1 MGINAPLTQNLTPNK
16 TFFWF
21 FLPTGLA
28 MILFTG
34 LPIIST
40 GIQSFYAYHDQVVKE
55 VKKCDPFACTVSIV
69 VDNEETTKLREA
81 KPLGKFNGFG
91 TYIDR
96 NHLAIYEIKKFWNET
111 ENLGAFV
118 DQVTNL
124 PFYKALIFTLTY
136 CLFVTP
142 NVLLLGFIIALSLNA
157 VARKIRG
164 PLIFGTIL
172 PMIVTPLVGSLVLFW
187 MIDSQGIIGANIQN
201 LMNDPYLSLKSS
213 KTLTWITIIIYGI
226 WHHSPFAFVVFYA
239 ALQTVP
245 QEPVEAAIIDGA
257 SRFQRIKHIVL
268 PHIYPVVTFVAL
280 ISLMDNFR
288 VFEPIIGF
296 SAEGSAQSLS
306 WLIYD
311 NLVNEEVILFGSA
324 AATSMMTI
332 VGIAIL
338 LAPVLIRT
346 WKEFKTAR

>member
-1 MGINAPLTQNLTPNK
+1 MPNK
-16 TFFWF
+16 SFFWF
-21 FLPTGLA
+21 FLPAGLA
-28 MILFTG
+28 MILFIG

-40 GIQSFYAYHDQVVKE
+40 GIQSFYAQHDQVLKE
-55 VKKCDPFACTVSIV
+55 VKKCDPFGCKVSVQI
-69 VDNEETTKLREA
+69 DQEA
-81 KPLGKFNGFG
+81 SAKIRDEKPLGKFNGFG

-96 NHLAIYEIKKFWNET
+96 NHLAFEELSELWEESNST
-111 ENLGAFV
+111 EEFV
-118 DQVTNL
+118 DKVTNL

-136 CLFVTP
+136 CIIVTP
-142 NVLLLGFIIALSLNA
+142 CVLLLGFIIALSLNA
-157 VARKIRG
+157 VSRKIRG

-187 MIDSQGIIGANIQN
+187 MVDAEGIIGANLQT
-201 LMNDPYLSLKSS
+201 LMNDPYLSVKSS

-245 QEPVEAAIIDGA
+245 QEPLEASIIDGA
-257 SRFQRIKHIVL
+257 SRFQRVKHIVL

-296 SAEGSAQSLS
+296 SAQGSAQSLS

-324 AATSMMTI
+324 AATSIMTI
-332 VGIAIL
+332 IGIAIIL
-338 LAPVLIRT
+338 TPVLIRT
-346 WKEFKTAR
+346 WREFRTVR

>member
-1 MGINAPLTQNLTPNK
+1 MPNRS
-16 TFFWF
+16 FFWF
-21 FLPTGLA
+21 FLPAGLA
-28 MILFTG
+28 MILFIG

-40 GIQSFYAYHDQVVKE
+40 GIQSFYAQHDQILVK
-55 VKKCDPFACTVSIV
+55 VKKCDPFGCKESVV
-69 VDNEETTKLREA
+69 VDQEA
-81 KPLGKFNGFG
+81 TSKIRDQKPLGKFNGFG

-96 NHLAIYEIKKFWNET
+96 NHLAAEQVSEFWEESKST
-111 ENLGAFV
+111 GEFIGKV
-118 DQVTNL
+118 GNL
-124 PFYKALIFTLTY
+124 PFYKALVFTLTY
-136 CLFVTP
+136 CVIVTP
-142 NVLLLGFIIALSLNA
+142 CVLLLGFIIALSLNA
-157 VARKIRG
+157 ISRKIRG

-187 MIDSQGIIGANIQN
+187 MIDAEGIIGANLQI
-201 LMNDPYLSLKSS
+201 LMNDPYLSVKSS
-213 KTLTWITIIIYGI
+213 KTLTWITIIIYGV

-245 QEPVEAAIIDGA
+245 QEPLEASIIDGA
-257 SRFQRIKHIVL
+257 SRFQRVKHIVL

-280 ISLMDNFR
+280 ISMMDNFR

-324 AATSMMTI
+324 AATSIMTI
-332 VGIAIL
+332 IGISII

-346 WKEFKTAR
+346 WREFRTNR

>member
-1 MGINAPLTQNLTPNK
+1 MPNK
-16 TFFWF
+16 SFFWF

-28 MILFTG
+28 MILFIG

-40 GIQSFYAYHDQVVKE
+40 GIQSFYSQHDQILKE
-55 VKKCDPFACTVSIV
+55 VKKCDPFGCVVSVQI
-69 VDNEETTKLREA
+69 DQEETLRIKKE

-91 TYIDR
+91 TYVDR
-96 NHLAIYEIKKFWNET
+96 NHLAFDELSALWNESNSIG
-111 ENLGAFV
+111 EFIGK
-118 DQVTNL
+118 VTNL

-136 CLFVTP
+136 CIIVTP
-142 NVLLLGFIIALSLNA
+142 CVLLLGFVIALSLNA
-157 VARKIRG
+157 VSRKIRG

-187 MIDSQGIIGANIQN
+187 MVDAEGIIGANLQI
-201 LMNDPYLSLKSS
+201 LMNDPYLSVKSS
-213 KTLTWITIIIYGI
+213 KSLTWITIIIYGI

-245 QEPVEAAIIDGA
+245 QEPLEASIIDGA
-257 SRFQRIKHIVL
+257 SRFQRVRHIVL

-296 SAEGSAQSLS
+296 SAQGSAQSLS

-324 AATSMMTI
+324 AATSIMTI
-332 VGIAIL
+332 IGIAII

-346 WKEFKTAR
+346 WREFRTVR

>member
-1 MGINAPLTQNLTPNK
+1 MPNK
-16 TFFWF
+16 SFFWF
-21 FLPTGLA
+21 FLPAGLA
-28 MILFTG
+28 MILFIG

-40 GIQSFYAYHDQVVKE
+40 GIQSFYSQHDQVLKE
-55 VKKCDPFACTVSIV
+55 VKKCDPFGCKVSVQI
-69 VDNEETTKLREA
+69 DQEASAKIREE

-96 NHLAIYEIKKFWNET
+96 NHLAFEELSELWRESNST
-111 ENLGAFV
+111 EEFV
-118 DQVTNL
+118 GKATNL

-136 CLFVTP
+136 CIIVTP
-142 NVLLLGFIIALSLNA
+142 CVLLLGFIIALSLNA
-157 VARKIRG
+157 VSRKIRG

-187 MIDSQGIIGANIQN
+187 MVDAEGVIGANLQI
-201 LMNDPYLSLKSS
+201 LMNDPYLSVKSS

-245 QEPVEAAIIDGA
+245 QEPLEASIIDGA
-257 SRFQRIKHIVL
+257 SRFQRVKHIVL

-296 SAEGSAQSLS
+296 SAQGSAQSLS

-324 AATSMMTI
+324 AATSIMTI
-332 VGIAIL
+332 IGIAII

-346 WKEFKTAR
+346 WREFRTVR

>member
-1 MGINAPLTQNLTPNK
+1 MPNK

-28 MILFTG
+28 MILFIG
-34 LPIIST
+34 LPIISA
-40 GIQSFYAYHDQVVKE
+40 GVQSLYAKHDQIVKE
-55 VKKCDPFACTVSIV
+55 VKKCDPFGCTVSII
-69 VDNEETTKLREA
+69 VDQEQTSKLKEE

-96 NHLAIYEIKKFWNET
+96 NHLALEEISEFWKET
-111 ENLGAFV
+111 SSFDEFV

-142 NVLLLGFIIALSLNA
+142 NVLLLGFLIALSLNA
-157 VARKIRG
+157 VARRIRG

-187 MIDSQGIIGANIQN
+187 MIDAEGIIGANLQN

-245 QEPVEAAIIDGA
+245 QEPIEAAIIDGA
-257 SRFQRIKHIVL
+257 SRFQRIRHIVL

-332 VGIAIL
+332 IGIAIL

-346 WKEFKTAR
+346 WREFRTVR

>member
-1 MGINAPLTQNLTPNK
+1 MPNK

-28 MILFTG
+28 MILFIG

-40 GIQSFYAYHDQVVKE
+40 GVQSLYAKHDQIVKE
-55 VKKCDPFACTVSIV
+55 VKKCDPFGCTVSIIV
-69 VDNEETTKLREA
+69 NQEETSKLREE

-96 NHLAIYEIKKFWNET
+96 NHLAIDEISKFWNET
-111 ENLGAFV
+111 DSFDEFT
-118 DQVTNL
+118 DQVSNL

-142 NVLLLGFIIALSLNA
+142 NVLLLGFLIALSLNA
-157 VARKIRG
+157 VARRIRG

-187 MIDSQGIIGANIQN
+187 MIDSQGIIGANLQN

-245 QEPVEAAIIDGA
+245 QEPIEAAIIDGA

-332 VGIAIL
+332 IGIAIL

-346 WKEFKTAR
+346 WKEFRTVR

>member
-1 MGINAPLTQNLTPNK
+1 MPNK

-28 MILFTG
+28 MILFIG
-34 LPIIST
+34 LPIISA
-40 GIQSFYAYHDQVVKE
+40 GVQSLYAKHDQIVKE
-55 VKKCDPFACTVSIV
+55 VKKCDPFGCTVSII
-69 VDNEETTKLREA
+69 VDQEQTSKLKEE

-96 NHLAIYEIKKFWNET
+96 NHLAFEEISEFWKET
-111 ENLGAFV
+111 SSFDEFV

-142 NVLLLGFIIALSLNA
+142 NVLLLGFLIALSLNA
-157 VARKIRG
+157 VARRIRG

-187 MIDSQGIIGANIQN
+187 MIDAEGIIGANLQN

-245 QEPVEAAIIDGA
+245 QEPIEAAIIDGA
-257 SRFQRIKHIVL
+257 SRFQRIIHIVL

-332 VGIAIL
+332 IGIAIL

-346 WKEFKTAR
+346 WREFRTVR

>member
-1 MGINAPLTQNLTPNK
+1 MPNK
-16 TFFWF
+16 SFFWF

-28 MILFTG
+28 MILIIG
-34 LPIIST
+34 LPLIST
-40 GIQSFYAYHDQVVKE
+40 GIQSFYSQHDQILKE
-55 VKKCDPFACTVSIV
+55 VKKCDPFGCVVSVQI
-69 VDNEETTKLREA
+69 DQKETLRIKNE

-91 TYIDR
+91 TYVDR
-96 NHLAIYEIKKFWNET
+96 NHLAFDELSALWKESNSIGEFIGK
-111 ENLGAFV
+111 
-118 DQVTNL
+118 VTNL

-136 CLFVTP
+136 CIIVTP
-142 NVLLLGFIIALSLNA
+142 CVLLLGFIIALSLNA
-157 VARKIRG
+157 VSRKIRG

-187 MIDSQGIIGANIQN
+187 MVDAEGIIGANLQI
-201 LMNDPYLSLKSS
+201 LMNDPYLSVKSS
-213 KTLTWITIIIYGI
+213 KSLTWITIIIYGI

-245 QEPVEAAIIDGA
+245 QEPLEASIIDGA
-257 SRFQRIKHIVL
+257 SRFQRVRHIVL

-296 SAEGSAQSLS
+296 SAQGSAQSLS

-324 AATSMMTI
+324 AATSIMTI
-332 VGIAIL
+332 IGIAII

-346 WKEFKTAR
+346 WREFRTVR

>member
-1 MGINAPLTQNLTPNK
+1 MPNK

-28 MILFTG
+28 MILFIG

-40 GIQSFYAYHDQVVKE
+40 AVQSLYAKHDQIVKE
-55 VKKCDPFACTVSIV
+55 VKKCDPFGCTVSIIV
-69 VDNEETTKLREA
+69 NQEETSKLIEE

-96 NHLAIYEIKKFWNET
+96 NHLAIDEISKFWNET
-111 ENLGAFV
+111 DSFNEFT
-118 DQVTNL
+118 DQVSNL

-142 NVLLLGFIIALSLNA
+142 NVLLLGFLIALSLNA
-157 VARKIRG
+157 VARRIRG

-187 MIDSQGIIGANIQN
+187 MIDSQGIIGANLQN

-245 QEPVEAAIIDGA
+245 QEPIEAAIIDGA

-332 VGIAIL
+332 IGIAIL

-346 WKEFKTAR
+346 WREFRTVR

>member
-1 MGINAPLTQNLTPNK
+1 MPNK

-28 MILFTG
+28 MILFIG

-40 GIQSFYAYHDQVVKE
+40 GIQSFYAQHDQVVKE
-55 VKKCDPFACTVSIV
+55 VKKCDPFGCTVSIV
-69 VDNEETTKLREA
+69 VDQEATSVLRDA
-81 KPLGKFNGFG
+81 RPLGKFNGFG
-91 TYIDR
+91 TYVDR
-96 NHLAIYEIKKFWNET
+96 NHLAIEQISEFWDET
-111 ENLGAFV
+111 ATFGDFI

-124 PFYKALIFTLTY
+124 PFYKALLFTLTY

-157 VARKIRG
+157 ISRKIRG

-187 MIDSQGIIGANIQN
+187 MIDAEGIIGANLQ
-201 LMNDPYLSLKSS
+201 LMMEDPYLSLKSS
-213 KTLTWITIIIYGI
+213 RTLTLITIIIYGI
-226 WHHSPFAFVVFYA
+226 WDHSPFAFVVFYA

-257 SRFQRIKHIVL
+257 SRYQRIRHIVL

-332 VGIAIL
+332 IGIAIL

-346 WKEFKTAR
+346 WKEFRTAR

>member
-1 MGINAPLTQNLTPNK
+1 MPNK

-28 MILFTG
+28 MMLFIG
-34 LPIIST
+34 LPIISA
-40 GIQSFYAYHDQVVKE
+40 GIQSLYSQHDQIVKE
-55 VKKCDPFACTVSIV
+55 VKKCDPFGCTVSII
-69 VDNEETTKLREA
+69 VDQDKTSILRKE

-96 NHLAIYEIKKFWNET
+96 NHLALDEISKFWKET
-111 ENLGAFV
+111 SSFDEFV

-136 CLFVTP
+136 CIIVTP
-142 NVLLLGFIIALSLNA
+142 CVLLLGFVIALSLNSIS
-157 VARKIRG
+157 RKIRG
-164 PLIFGTIL
+164 ALIFGTIL

-187 MIDSQGIIGANIQN
+187 MVDAEGIIGANLQL
-201 LMNDPYLSLKSS
+201 LMNDPYLSVKSS

-245 QEPVEAAIIDGA
+245 QEPLEASIIDGA
-257 SRFQRIKHIVL
+257 SRFQRVKHIVL

-332 VGIAIL
+332 IGIAIL

>member
-1 MGINAPLTQNLTPNK
+1 MPNK
-16 TFFWF
+16 SFFWF
-21 FLPTGLA
+21 FLPAGLA
-28 MILFTG
+28 MILFIG

-40 GIQSFYAYHDQVVKE
+40 GIQSFYSQHDQVLKE
-55 VKKCDPFACTVSIV
+55 VKKCDPFGCKVSVQI
-69 VDNEETTKLREA
+69 DQEASAKIREE

-91 TYIDR
+91 TYTDR
-96 NHLAIYEIKKFWNET
+96 NHLAFEELSELWGESNSTGE
-111 ENLGAFV
+111 FV
-118 DQVTNL
+118 DKVTNL

-136 CLFVTP
+136 CVIVTP
-142 NVLLLGFIIALSLNA
+142 FVLLLGFIIALSLNA
-157 VARKIRG
+157 VSRKIRG

-187 MIDSQGIIGANIQN
+187 MVDAEGIIGANLQI
-201 LMNDPYLSLKSS
+201 LMNDPYLSVKSS

-245 QEPVEAAIIDGA
+245 QEPLEASIIDGA
-257 SRFQRIKHIVL
+257 SRFQRVKHIIL

-296 SAEGSAQSLS
+296 SAQGSAQSLS

-324 AATSMMTI
+324 AATSIMTI
-332 VGIAIL
+332 IGIAII

-346 WKEFKTAR
+346 WREFRTVR

>member
-1 MGINAPLTQNLTPNK
+1 MPNK
-16 TFFWF
+16 SFFWF

-28 MILFTG
+28 MILFIG

-40 GIQSFYAYHDQVVKE
+40 GVQSFYAQHDQILKE
-55 VKKCDPFACTVSIV
+55 VKKCDPFGCTVSVQI
-69 VDNEETTKLREA
+69 DQEESSKIKEE

-96 NHLAIYEIKKFWNET
+96 NHLAFEELKGLWKESNSTSE
-111 ENLGAFV
+111 FV
-118 DQVTNL
+118 AKATNL
-124 PFYKALIFTLTY
+124 PFYKALLFTLTY
-136 CLFVTP
+136 CIIVTP
-142 NVLLLGFIIALSLNA
+142 CVLLLGFIIALSLNA
-157 VARKIRG
+157 VSRKIRG

-187 MIDSQGIIGANIQN
+187 MVDAEGIIGANLQI
-201 LMNDPYLSLKSS
+201 LFNDPYLSVKSS
-213 KTLTWITIIIYGI
+213 KSLTWITIIIYGI

-239 ALQTVP
+239 ALQTIP
-245 QEPVEAAIIDGA
+245 QEPLEASIIDGA
-257 SRFQRIKHIVL
+257 SRFQRVRHIVL

-296 SAEGSAQSLS
+296 SAQGSAQSLS

-324 AATSMMTI
+324 AATSIMTI
-332 VGIAIL
+332 IGIAII

-346 WKEFKTAR
+346 WREFRTVR

>member
-1 MGINAPLTQNLTPNK
+1 MPNK
-16 TFFWF
+16 SFFWF
-21 FLPTGLA
+21 FLPAGLA
-28 MILFTG
+28 MILFIG

-40 GIQSFYAYHDQVVKE
+40 GIQSFYSQHDQVLKE
-55 VKKCDPFACTVSIV
+55 VKKCDPFGCKVSVQI
-69 VDNEETTKLREA
+69 DQEASAKIREE

-91 TYIDR
+91 TYTDR
-96 NHLAIYEIKKFWNET
+96 NHLAFEELSELWGESNSTGE
-111 ENLGAFV
+111 FV
-118 DQVTNL
+118 GKVTNL

-136 CLFVTP
+136 CIIVTP
-142 NVLLLGFIIALSLNA
+142 CVLLLGFIIALSLNA
-157 VARKIRG
+157 VSRKIRG

-187 MIDSQGIIGANIQN
+187 MVDAEGIIGANLQI
-201 LMNDPYLSLKSS
+201 LMNDPYLSVKSS

-245 QEPVEAAIIDGA
+245 QEPLEASIIDGA
-257 SRFQRIKHIVL
+257 SRFQRVKHIVL

-296 SAEGSAQSLS
+296 SAQGSAQSLS

-324 AATSMMTI
+324 AATSIMTI
-332 VGIAIL
+332 IGIAII

-346 WKEFKTAR
+346 WREFRTVR

>member
-1 MGINAPLTQNLTPNK
+1 MPNK

-28 MILFTG
+28 MILFIG

-40 GIQSFYAYHDQVVKE
+40 GIQSFYAQHDQVVKE
-55 VKKCDPFACTVSIV
+55 VKKCDPFGCTVSIV
-69 VDNEETTKLREA
+69 VDNEETSKIREA

-91 TYIDR
+91 TYTDR
-96 NHLAIYEIKKFWNET
+96 NHLAVDEIKKFWNET
-111 ENLGAFV
+111 ESFGAFV

-245 QEPVEAAIIDGA
+245 HEGLFE
-257 SRFQRIKHIVL
+257 VL
-268 PHIYPVVTFVAL
+268 HKKPQKQK
-280 ISLMDNFR
+280 
-288 VFEPIIGF
+288 
-296 SAEGSAQSLS
+296 GSDAKSH
-306 WLIYD
+306 
-311 NLVNEEVILFGSA
+311 
-324 AATSMMTI
+324 
-332 VGIAIL
+332 
-338 LAPVLIRT
+338 
-346 WKEFKTAR
+346 K

>member
-1 MGINAPLTQNLTPNK
+1 LIRKK
-16 TFFWF
+16 T
-21 FLPTGLA
+21 LK
-28 MILFTG
+28 IK
-34 LPIIST
+34 
-40 GIQSFYAYHDQVVKE
+40 KE
-55 VKKCDPFACTVSIV
+55 
-69 VDNEETTKLREA
+69 

-91 TYIDR
+91 TYVDR
-96 NHLAIYEIKKFWNET
+96 NHLAFDELSALWKESNSIGEFIGK
-111 ENLGAFV
+111 
-118 DQVTNL
+118 VTNL

-136 CLFVTP
+136 CIIVTP
-142 NVLLLGFIIALSLNA
+142 CVLLLGFIIALSLNA
-157 VARKIRG
+157 VSRKIRG

-187 MIDSQGIIGANIQN
+187 MVDAEGIIGANLQI
-201 LMNDPYLSLKSS
+201 LMNDPYLSVKSS
-213 KTLTWITIIIYGI
+213 KSLTWITIIIYGI

-245 QEPVEAAIIDGA
+245 QEPLEASIIDGA
-257 SRFQRIKHIVL
+257 SRFQRVRHIVL

-296 SAEGSAQSLS
+296 SAQGSAQSLS

-324 AATSMMTI
+324 AATSIMTI
-332 VGIAIL
+332 IGIAII

-346 WKEFKTAR
+346 WREFRTVRYYGKWIRQQSIF

>member
-1 MGINAPLTQNLTPNK
+1 MIH
-16 TFFWF
+16 
-21 FLPTGLA
+21 LA
-28 MILFTG
+28 
-34 LPIIST
+34 
-40 GIQSFYAYHDQVVKE
+40 VKFQYKLI
-55 VKKCDPFACTVSIV
+55 KKHLQ
-69 VDNEETTKLREA
+69 KLERE

-91 TYIDR
+91 TYTDR
-96 NHLAIYEIKKFWNET
+96 NHLAFEELSELWGESNSTGE
-111 ENLGAFV
+111 FV
-118 DQVTNL
+118 GKVTNL

-136 CLFVTP
+136 CIIVTP
-142 NVLLLGFIIALSLNA
+142 CVLLLGFIIALSLNA
-157 VARKIRG
+157 VSRKIRG

-187 MIDSQGIIGANIQN
+187 MVDAEGIIGANLQI
-201 LMNDPYLSLKSS
+201 LMNDPYLSVKSS

-245 QEPVEAAIIDGA
+245 QEPLEASIIDGA
-257 SRFQRIKHIVL
+257 SRFQRVKHIVL

-296 SAEGSAQSLS
+296 SAQGSAQSLS

-324 AATSMMTI
+324 AATSIMTI
-332 VGIAIL
+332 IGIAII

-346 WKEFKTAR
+346 WREFRTVR

>member
-1 MGINAPLTQNLTPNK
+1 MPNK
-16 TFFWF
+16 SFFWF
-21 FLPTGLA
+21 FLPAGLA
-28 MILFTG
+28 MILFIG

-40 GIQSFYAYHDQVVKE
+40 GIQSFYSQHDQVLKE
-55 VKKCDPFACTVSIV
+55 VKKCDPFGCKVSVQI
-69 VDNEETTKLREA
+69 DQEKSAKIREE

-91 TYIDR
+91 TYTDR
-96 NHLAIYEIKKFWNET
+96 NHLAFDELKELWNESNST
-111 ENLGAFV
+111 GEFV
-118 DQVTNL
+118 GKVTNL

-136 CLFVTP
+136 CIIVTP
-142 NVLLLGFIIALSLNA
+142 CVLLLGFIIALSLNSIS
-157 VARKIRG
+157 RKIRG
-164 PLIFGTIL
+164 ALIFGTIL

-187 MIDSQGIIGANIQN
+187 MVDAEGIIGANLQI
-201 LMNDPYLSLKSS
+201 LMNDPYLSVKSS
-213 KTLTWITIIIYGI
+213 KSLTWITIIIYGI

-245 QEPVEAAIIDGA
+245 QEPLEASIIDGA
-257 SRFQRIKHIVL
+257 SRFQRVRHIIL

-296 SAEGSAQSLS
+296 SAQGSAQSLS

-324 AATSMMTI
+324 AATSIMTI
-332 VGIAIL
+332 IGIAII

-346 WKEFKTAR
+346 WREFRTVR

>member
-1 MGINAPLTQNLTPNK
+1 MPNK
-16 TFFWF
+16 SFFWF
-21 FLPTGLA
+21 FLPTGIA
-28 MILFTG
+28 MILFIG
-34 LPIIST
+34 LPILST
-40 GIQSFYAYHDQVVKE
+40 GIQSFYAQHDQVLKE
-55 VKKCDPFACTVSIV
+55 VKKCDPFGCKTSVQIDQEASAKIR
-69 VDNEETTKLREA
+69 EE

-91 TYIDR
+91 TYTDR
-96 NHLAIYEIKKFWNET
+96 NHLAVDEISVLWGESKTTGEFIGK
-111 ENLGAFV
+111 
-118 DQVTNL
+118 VTNL

-136 CLFVTP
+136 CIIVTP
-142 NVLLLGFIIALSLNA
+142 CVLLLGFIIALSLNA
-157 VARKIRG
+157 VSRKIRG

-187 MIDSQGIIGANIQN
+187 MVDAEGIIGANLQI
-201 LMNDPYLSLKSS
+201 LMNDPYLSVKSS
-213 KTLTWITIIIYGI
+213 KSLTWITIIIYGI

-245 QEPVEAAIIDGA
+245 QEPLEASIIDGA
-257 SRFQRIKHIVL
+257 SRFQRVRHIIL

-296 SAEGSAQSLS
+296 SAQGSAQSLS

-324 AATSMMTI
+324 AATSIMTI
-332 VGIAIL
+332 IGIAII
-338 LAPVLIRT
+338 LAPVIIRT
-346 WKEFKTAR
+346 WREFRTVR

>member
-1 MGINAPLTQNLTPNK
+1 MGIYSPLNLKFMPNK
-16 TFFWF
+16 SFFWF
-21 FLPTGLA
+21 FLPAGLA
-28 MILFTG
+28 MILFIG

-40 GIQSFYAYHDQVVKE
+40 GIQSFYAQHDQVLKE
-55 VKKCDPFACTVSIV
+55 VKKCDPFGCKVSVQI
-69 VDNEETTKLREA
+69 DQEASAKIREE

-96 NHLAIYEIKKFWNET
+96 NHLAFEELSELWGESNST
-111 ENLGAFV
+111 EEFV
-118 DQVTNL
+118 GKATNL

-136 CLFVTP
+136 CIIVTP
-142 NVLLLGFIIALSLNA
+142 CVLLLGFIIALSLNA
-157 VARKIRG
+157 VSRKIRG

-187 MIDSQGIIGANIQN
+187 MVDAEGVIGANLQI
-201 LMNDPYLSLKSS
+201 LMNDPYLSVKSS

-245 QEPVEAAIIDGA
+245 QEPLEASIIDGA
-257 SRFQRIKHIVL
+257 SRFQRVKHIVL

-296 SAEGSAQSLS
+296 SAQGSAQSLS

-324 AATSMMTI
+324 AATSIMTI
-332 VGIAIL
+332 IGIAIIL
-338 LAPVLIRT
+338 TPVLIRT
-346 WKEFKTAR
+346 WREFRTVR